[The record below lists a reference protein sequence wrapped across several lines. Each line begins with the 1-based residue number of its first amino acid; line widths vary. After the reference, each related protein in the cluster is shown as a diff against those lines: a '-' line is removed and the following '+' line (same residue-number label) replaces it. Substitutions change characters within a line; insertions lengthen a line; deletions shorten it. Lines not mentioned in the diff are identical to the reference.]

1 MKFSFI
7 ISALHCQE
15 WGDDG
20 KLGVGKVMES
30 WEELGEGSERKLG
43 GGNDGKLGGE
53 TDRKLGDGSD
63 GS

>member
-1 MKFSFI
+1 MG
-7 ISALHCQE
+7 QE

-30 WEELGEGSERKLG
+30 WEELGGGSERKLG

-53 TDRKLGDGSD
+53 ADRKLGGGSD